1 MMFASGTSSVLAKEP
16 GDFMVSRL
24 LRSTFSTLWLF
35 MMMLALSACSD
46 GRDDYEGNGG
56 SGLPQADNPVVEGP
70 VTGGGGPDCC
80 IVKVV
85 IDVDLR
91 DQGYQPG
98 TPFFSN
104 VQFDLAELG
113 YQQSEYFISGTA
125 KSYINT
131 SELDAAG
138 NWSVAQADAAAYRSR
153 IAIARPINPE
163 DFNGTVIVEWFNNSG
178 GLDAAPDWLALQTE
192 IMRSGYVWVGVSAQ
206 RVGVQGGGGAFDISL
221 QDVDPVRYG
230 SLFHPGDSFAYDIY
244 SQAAQS
250 VKNPVGLDP
259 LEGLQVERMIG
270 VGQSQ
275 SAFYLSTYVN
285 AIHPT
290 IDLFD
295 GFLIH
300 SRANYSAKLSQEPQA
315 DISTPENVF
324 IRTDLTQPVIT
335 LQAETDVFRLGS
347 IAIRQADS
355 DYFRLWEMA
364 AAAHSDI
371 YTTLKSPIDKGDDPA
386 LTDVTAVAEVR
397 PPFITCDVA
406 ANDGSASWIAKAAMD
421 ALNRWIRDGDA
432 AASAPLLAVN
442 PAGTDF
448 VLDEHGNVE
457 GGIRTHYVDA
467 PVATFGGIGQGNEAF
482 CGLFGTTVLFDQA
495 KLNSLYPTNDD
506 YVTAINEAADAA
518 VAARFLL
525 EADAALI
532 KARAPESGIGGP

>member
-1 MMFASGTSSVLAKEP
+1 MGIASGIWSVIRVFGLATCVALLYGCS
-16 GDFMVSRL
+16 GDH
-24 LRSTFSTLWLF
+24 
-35 MMMLALSACSD
+35 
-46 GRDDYEGNGG
+46 DDPYPAW
-56 SGLPQADNPVVEGP
+56 SGLPQPDNPVIEGP
-70 VTGGGGPDCC
+70 VTGGGGADCC
-80 IVKVV
+80 IVNVG

-91 DQGYQPG
+91 DQGYEPG

-104 VQFDLAELG
+104 VQFDLADVG
-113 YQQSEYFISGTA
+113 YQQTEYFISGTA
-125 KSYINT
+125 TSYTNT
-131 SELDAAG
+131 SEFDSAG
-138 NWSVAQADAAAYRSR
+138 NWSIAAADAAAYKSR
-153 IAIARPINPE
+153 IVIARPINPE

-178 GLDAAPDWLALQTE
+178 GLDAAPDWLAMQTE

-206 RVGVQGGGGAFDISL
+206 RVGIEGGGGAFDISL
-221 QDVDPVRYG
+221 QDIDPVRYG

-250 VKNPVGLDP
+250 VRNPVGLDP

-285 AIHPT
+285 AVHPT

-300 SRANYSAKLSQEPQA
+300 SRGNYSAALSREPQA

-324 IRTDLTQPVIT
+324 IREDLLQPVIT

-347 IAIRQADS
+347 IAVRQPDS
-355 DYFRLWEMA
+355 AYFRLWEMA
-364 AAAHSDI
+364 GAAHSDI
-371 YTTLKSPIDKGDDPA
+371 YTTLKSPLDKGNDPSV
-386 LTDVTAVAEVR
+386 TDVTAVAEVR
-397 PPFITCDVA
+397 PPFITCKVA
-406 ANDGSASWIAKAAMD
+406 ANDGSANWIAKAALH
-421 ALNRWIRDGDA
+421 ALDRWIRDGEPA
-432 AASAPLLAVN
+432 PSAPLLAVN
-442 PAGTDF
+442 TQGTDF

-457 GGIRTHYVDA
+457 GGIRTPYVDA

-482 CGLFGTTVLFDQA
+482 CGLFGTTVMFDQA
-495 KLNSLYPTNDD
+495 KLDTLYPTNDA
-506 YVTAINEAADAA
+506 YVTAINLASDAA
-518 VAARFLL
+518 VAAGFLL